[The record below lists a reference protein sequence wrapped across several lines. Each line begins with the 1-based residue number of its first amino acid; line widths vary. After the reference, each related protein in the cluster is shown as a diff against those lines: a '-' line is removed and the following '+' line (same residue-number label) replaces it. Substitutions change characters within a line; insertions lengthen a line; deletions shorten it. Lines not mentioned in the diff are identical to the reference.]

1 MGKENDLNSILIL
14 IVLIVLGF
22 ISARLL
28 HNSLNAIF
36 NAYNLPE
43 FSIGIY
49 RSLVFGICLFP
60 KGRARKLEKEG

>member
-1 MGKENDLNSILIL
+1 MEKENNLNGIITLLALIT
-14 IVLIVLGF
+14 LGF

-49 RSLVFGICLFP
+49 RSLVFGIYLFP
-60 KGRARKLEKEG
+60 KGKARNSQKEG